1 MAGTDA
7 ADGTVATTA
16 EASETARPVVPGN
29 GGPRSAGT
37 RQAIIDAARSAFAM
51 HGYDRTTIRSVA
63 SAAGVDASM
72 VMRYFGSKAGL
83 FTAAATAD
91 LQIPDLT
98 AIASA
103 DRGEALVR
111 HLIGRWE
118 DPSSGEGLMSLLRT
132 AATSDEVASQLQA
145 VLGQLITGPIAAT
158 GAADAT
164 ERGAFIQTQMLGVAL
179 CRYVLR
185 QEPLASLP
193 IAQVIATVAPSVQR
207 YLDAPDP
214 AVSQA

>member
-1 MAGTDA
+1 MAGTDQ
-7 ADGTVATTA
+7 ADGTVVTTA
-16 EASETARPVVPGN
+16 EASETARSVVPGN

-37 RQAIIDAARSAFAM
+37 RQAIIDAARSAFAV

-63 SAAGVDASM
+63 RAAGVDASM

-91 LQIPDLT
+91 LQIPDL
-98 AIASA
+98 AAVPSA
-103 DRGEALVR
+103 ERGEALVR

-118 DPSSGEGLMSLLRT
+118 DPSSSEGLMSLLRT

-158 GAADAT
+158 GAADAD

-179 CRYVLR
+179 CRYVLH

-193 IAQVIATVAPSVQR
+193 VAQVIATVAPSVQR

-214 AVSQA
+214 AISQP